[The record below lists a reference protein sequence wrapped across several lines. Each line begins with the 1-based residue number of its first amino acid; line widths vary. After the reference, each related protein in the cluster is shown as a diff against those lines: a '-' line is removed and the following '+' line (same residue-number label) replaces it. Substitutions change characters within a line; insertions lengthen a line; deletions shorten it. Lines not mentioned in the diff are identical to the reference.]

1 MRLTIFTFAFLF
13 FSTVAFGQEA
23 TKRSPVKSLDFDQMY
38 STPHW
43 KPDEVTALK
52 ANLGNAMAETVIRA
66 SNEAA
71 WPEGIA
77 SLGSRA
83 QNKAQMAG
91 YKTYFLANMDAH
103 RVILVVPA
111 AENRSM
117 PESMQPAGD
126 IYFVFLKVGVQLESI
141 ATTAAAV
148 ALITDDFSAQMDE
161 ITRDFSNGFA
171 NVVNMILEQDNEN
184 LLVTYGTL
192 VPLDGT
198 SRLYFLEDL
207 FASTT
212 NFYAE
217 FPGSTNIATA
227 LVGYRALVRKVE
239 ALKLSCCGLSKG
251 EEQVSGNRYTQ
262 PFRAFDSKGNMD
274 AAYQSMVIEVY
285 LLQDEAFDKK
295 GQLVPEWRPAL
306 VIYAE

>member
-13 FSTVAFGQEA
+13 FSTIAFGQESA
-23 TKRSPVKSLDFDQMY
+23 KRSPVKTLDFDQMY

-52 ANLGNAMAETVIRA
+52 AQLGNALAETVIRA
-66 SNEAA
+66 STEAA
-71 WPEGIA
+71 WPKGIA
-77 SLGSRA
+77 SLDSRA

-91 YKTYFLANMDAH
+91 YKAYFLANMDEH

-111 AENRSM
+111 SENRSM

-126 IYFVFLKVGVQLESI
+126 IYFVFLKVGVQLESVVTPP
-141 ATTAAAV
+141 ASVPV
-148 ALITDDFSAQMDE
+148 APDGFSAQLDE
-161 ITRDFSNGFA
+161 ITRDFNNGFA
-171 NVVNMILEQDNEN
+171 NVVNMILEQDNDN
-184 LLVTYGTL
+184 LMVTYGTL
-192 VPLDGT
+192 VPLDGA

-207 FASTT
+207 HAGTT
-212 NFYAE
+212 NFFAE

-239 ALKLSCCGLSKG
+239 GLKLSCCGLSKG
-251 EEQVSGNRYTQ
+251 AEQVSGNRYTQ
-262 PFRAFDSKGNMD
+262 PFRAHDSKGNMD
-274 AAYQSMVIEVY
+274 AAYQNMVIEVY
-285 LLQDEAFDKK
+285 LLQDEAFDKQ

-306 VIYAE
+306 VVYGE